1 MRCNSGFLRWP
12 PLLVIIGSCLYLL
25 LTFNTVNSSPLH
37 QRLVRMI
44 RDQENEQIIDHRN
57 TTNDYQYVTKE
68 SAEKCLFDGALVPK
82 SQATCES
89 KPGCRVIQ
97 KTGECC
103 PDFQCQ
109 CERDGKI
116 YAIGEKLVDP
126 ETPCRVCYCQGGEF
140 ICNNVTCYNRNDC
153 EPKFI
158 AGRCCPEYDN
168 CPPLEHVKVG
178 PTEMMFATEATD
190 PVTPHSESL
199 PETTSTVRSTILY
212 PLPNGN
218 NNQLGIKIKEIT
230 KVEEIRITNPP
241 KNEPLPTA
249 KTPISVDTTA
259 EAPRSTTQN
268 PVASTEG
275 SSEVNKLED
284 LDVHEEESTRDTFK
298 SVRQTVTEEILLDKS
313 SEDGNF
319 TEISTTDEELVSFS
333 STPPADPQLYPS
345 VVQMGDRVV
354 IVDHN
359 GKTKPITILGAEGLQ
374 LGGEELDHIEVSSAP
389 TSLSTNE
396 IISPSSGDDATNDIF
411 GVDTSSGTT
420 ELPGNEQERYE
431 EDHEGE
437 SSNLYLIASTP
448 LVESSGE
455 NLLVLVN
462 GTFNDEESDMIYD
475 TVLYTQAPPDGGNSN
490 ETETFDTTYFRDEES
505 TENDTTENWLNARGF
520 SATSEEDTLSTSPA
534 TAVDTVIHQRGEDGN
549 LRPETYIEEDEL
561 ANHELINPEYPPLP
575 EDVSLYGREH
585 GSAPFADD
593 EMEQSRTHHD
603 HAEKLPEAS
612 TEKLIQGV
620 EQSENETVD
629 ASTPKATEEPHR
641 DPAESSESSREVLI
655 VEGEISSPESLMMP
669 PHNPKDDA
677 ESLKYKQQEPPVE
690 TSLQVEDNRS
700 SPDAI
705 APLSAPYRT
714 MTYL

>member
-1 MRCNSGFLRWP
+1 MQFRIPQVAATFSHHWIM
-12 PLLVIIGSCLYLL
+12 PLPALDIQHSEFQHLNC
-25 LTFNTVNSSPLH
+25 PLH

-57 TTNDYQYVTKE
+57 ATNDYQYVTKE

-109 CERDGKI
+109 CERD
-116 YAIGEKLVDP
+116 
-126 ETPCRVCYCQGGEF
+126 
-140 ICNNVTCYNRNDC
+140 
-153 EPKFI
+153 
-158 AGRCCPEYDN
+158 
-168 CPPLEHVKVG
+168 EHVKVG

-345 VVQMGDRVV
+345 GGTMGDRVV

-374 LGGEELDHIEVSSAP
+374 LGGEDLDHIEVSSAP

-448 LVESSGE
+448 LVESSGGE
-455 NLLVLVN
+455 FTRS
-462 GTFNDEESDMIYD
+462 GQWHI
-475 TVLYTQAPPDGGNSN
+475 
-490 ETETFDTTYFRDEES
+490 
-505 TENDTTENWLNARGF
+505 
-520 SATSEEDTLSTSPA
+520 
-534 TAVDTVIHQRGEDGN
+534 QR
-549 LRPETYIEEDEL
+549 
-561 ANHELINPEYPPLP
+561 
-575 EDVSLYGREH
+575 
-585 GSAPFADD
+585 
-593 EMEQSRTHHD
+593 
-603 HAEKLPEAS
+603 
-612 TEKLIQGV
+612 
-620 EQSENETVD
+620 
-629 ASTPKATEEPHR
+629 
-641 DPAESSESSREVLI
+641 
-655 VEGEISSPESLMMP
+655 
-669 PHNPKDDA
+669 
-677 ESLKYKQQEPPVE
+677 
-690 TSLQVEDNRS
+690 
-700 SPDAI
+700 
-705 APLSAPYRT
+705 
-714 MTYL
+714 